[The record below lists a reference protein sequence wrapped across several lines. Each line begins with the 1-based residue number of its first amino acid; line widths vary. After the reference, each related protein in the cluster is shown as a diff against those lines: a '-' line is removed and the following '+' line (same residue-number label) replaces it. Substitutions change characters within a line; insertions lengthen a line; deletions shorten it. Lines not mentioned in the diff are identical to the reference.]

1 MALCT
6 WQRPLLENPNKSRAI
21 YLAAQE
27 VDFDNLVNLLLTISI
42 KVNLPSCGMSRI
54 VTTGDDHEVQESDFC
69 AWSLVVA
76 VRPWLERRRRH
87 RLIEFRPLRPDFC
100 GNLTICGS
108 ARIVFLC
115 LGYPSFSEAVAHLP
129 RQIPIL
135 DCG

>member
-1 MALCT
+1 
-6 WQRPLLENPNKSRAI
+6 
-21 YLAAQE
+21 
-27 VDFDNLVNLLLTISI
+27 
-42 KVNLPSCGMSRI
+42 MSRI

-87 RLIEFRPLRPDFC
+87 RLIEFRPPRPDFC

-115 LGYPSFSEAVAHLP
+115 LGYPSFNEAAALLP